1 MTSETVLEVIEY
13 LVGYIEPTG
22 NATIDETRYNNQEK
36 IIDLVANGIE
46 DLINN
51 SKYKDSTESSISK
64 IGNRAYETLE
74 VFYGWIK
81 NNKDNIEK

>member
-1 MTSETVLEVIEY
+1 MTSETVLEVVEY
-13 LVGYIEPTG
+13 LVGYTKPTG
-22 NATIDETRYNNQEK
+22 DITIDETRYNNQEK
-36 IIDLVANGIE
+36 IANLVANGLE

-51 SKYKDSTESSISK
+51 SKYKDSTESSVSK

-81 NNKDNIEK
+81 NNL